1 MGAKKNSA
9 KDEESHEMKRPS
21 KNFEKGFTSPLN
33 KHGCTDI
40 ICTLILLVFIGVFI
54 ALSVFAF
61 LNGDP
66 SNLL

>member
-1 MGAKKNSA
+1 MGAKKNAS
-9 KDEESHEMKRPS
+9 KDESVEMKRPS
-21 KNFEKGFTSPLN
+21 KNFEKKFSSPLE

-40 ICTLILLVFIGVFI
+40 ICTLILFLFIGVFV

-61 LNGDP
+61 MNGDP

>member
-1 MGAKKNSA
+1 MGAKKNPS
-9 KDEESHEMKRPS
+9 KDVNIEMKRPS
-21 KNFEKGFTSPLN
+21 KDFEKSFTSPLE

-40 ICTLILLVFIGVFI
+40 ICTLIFILFIGVFV

-61 LNGDP
+61 INGEP

>member
-9 KDEESHEMKRPS
+9 KDESHEMKRPS
-21 KNFEKGFTSPLN
+21 KNVEKSFTSPLN

-61 LNGDP
+61 INGDP
-66 SNLL
+66 SKLL

>member
-1 MGAKKNSA
+1 MGAKKNPS
-9 KDEESHEMKRPS
+9 KDDAIPMERPS
-21 KNFEKGFTSPLN
+21 KNFDKSFTSPLE

-40 ICTLILLVFIGVFI
+40 ICTLIFILFIGVFV

-61 LNGDP
+61 INGEP